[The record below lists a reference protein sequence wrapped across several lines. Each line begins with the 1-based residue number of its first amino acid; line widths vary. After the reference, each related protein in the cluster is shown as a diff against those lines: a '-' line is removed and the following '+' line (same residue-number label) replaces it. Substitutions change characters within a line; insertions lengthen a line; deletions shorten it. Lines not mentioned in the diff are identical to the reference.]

1 MIPIRF
7 KMDWIQ
13 NTTQTNE
20 VQKKT
25 FFLKQLARARQAQ
38 SSSYPVPK
46 VIDFPRY
53 NMKCSGENVI
63 PTTWKISCS
72 IMISSTFHV
81 ISQKF

>member
-25 FFLKQLARARQAQ
+25 FFFKAIGEGLA
-38 SSSYPVPK
+38 SPVVELSCPK
-46 VIDFPRY
+46 S
-53 NMKCSGENVI
+53 N
-63 PTTWKISCS
+63 
-72 IMISSTFHV
+72 
-81 ISQKF
+81 